1 MVAKHDFS
9 VWQQRRRGQRHS
21 GASLPR
27 RLMGQTILWFVG
39 LMATML
45 LVGVGVYSVGQVTS
59 EKQKVVN
66 ATDAAAY
73 SGALVQA
80 RALNFIAYGNR
91 AEIANEVFLAQA
103 VSFHSW
109 LLYMK
114 TTVETLDTLTDILY
128 AIPFAQ
134 AIAAFIDEV
143 LGMVADVL
151 GEIEGVVDDSFG
163 AAVADVEEYA
173 RVLNDTSS
181 EILNGRALA
190 TAAQQAADTVLAQ
203 NLANQ
208 NGRQDTAPVAI
219 KKAELGDLNAAVWN
233 GAFAQYTKDK
243 RIHNSDDGRKT
254 AADILL
260 ASRDEFSTERVGPSG
275 ILAPIIGNFSLGSCP
290 PVEIGSSRDGPT
302 VLRDYERWEAQDT
315 SEFYIRDAVTK
326 CDSNSMPVGWGRAT
340 LADDEDG
347 DRGEARTSPHYLA
360 GLRAYNDD
368 EAHRE
373 HGDWTGVKALYDL
386 ERDTANGRPVKLE
399 FVFHYAAAKRAGQVK
414 TNDQLGFFDK
424 DNATPHLGNTKL
436 KPNLQNNEVASIA
449 AAKVHF
455 ARPRNGPDFTGRDL
469 FRADPHQE
477 VGSLYNPYWQ
487 VRLTTPA
494 ERAMELV
501 YGVGNAGLSRF
512 SPNARL
518 P

>member
-1 MVAKHDFS
+1 MA
-9 VWQQRRRGQRHS
+9 
-21 GASLPR
+21 AS
-27 RLMGQTILWFVG
+27 
-39 LMATML
+39 
-45 LVGVGVYSVGQVTS
+45 
-59 EKQKVVN
+59 N
-66 ATDAAAY
+66 
-73 SGALVQA
+73 
-80 RALNFIAYGNR
+80 
-91 AEIANEVFLAQA
+91 
-103 VSFHSW
+103 
-109 LLYMK
+109 
-114 TTVETLDTLTDILY
+114 
-128 AIPFAQ
+128 
-134 AIAAFIDEV
+134 
-143 LGMVADVL
+143 
-151 GEIEGVVDDSFG
+151 
-163 AAVADVEEYA
+163 
-173 RVLNDTSS
+173 
-181 EILNGRALA
+181 
-190 TAAQQAADTVLAQ
+190 
-203 NLANQ
+203 
-208 NGRQDTAPVAI
+208 
-219 KKAELGDLNAAVWN
+219 
-233 GAFAQYTKDK
+233 AFAQYTKDK

-260 ASRDEFSTERVGPSG
+260 ASRDAFSTERVGPSG

-326 CDSNSMPVGWGRAT
+326 CDRNSMPVGWGRAT
-340 LADDEDG
+340 LADGDEG
-347 DRGEARTSPHYLA
+347 EAGEARYNPHQLA
-360 GLRAYNDD
+360 GWRAYNDD

-386 ERDTANGRPVKLE
+386 ERDTTYGRPAFVKPDE
-399 FVFHYAAAKRAGQVK
+399 PAFVFHYAAAKRAVQIK
-414 TNDQLGFFDK
+414 TNDQLGFFDR

-455 ARPRNGPDFTGRDL
+455 ARPRNDGPDFTGRDL